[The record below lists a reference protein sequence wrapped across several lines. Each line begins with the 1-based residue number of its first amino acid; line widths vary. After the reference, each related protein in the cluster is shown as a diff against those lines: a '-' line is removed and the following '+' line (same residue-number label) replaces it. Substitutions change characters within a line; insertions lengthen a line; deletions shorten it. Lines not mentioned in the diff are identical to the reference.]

1 MWCNRR
7 HHYPIEKEWTF
18 GKCVICYQEQ
28 HQEGQEKHHGTHK
41 QQPSKLRV
49 LDVSGHGLD
58 VSGHGGCEWTRRCEW
73 TWFGCEW
80 TWSGCE

>member
-58 VSGHGGCEWTRRCEW
+58 VSGHGLDVSEYHGTHVRAHGRC
-73 TWFGCEW
+73 
-80 TWSGCE
+80 